1 VAGFLQKRSVSHTLL
16 RFASWVST
24 GISLRVRNRLF
35 SRGLT
40 RTEKK

>member
-16 RFASWVST
+16 RFAWSAST
-24 GISLRVRNRLF
+24 GISLRVRKRLF
-35 SRGLT
+35 SGSLT